1 MWNSNL
7 PYLFILLAMAGFATL
22 WWDQARCRV
31 LANTIAQHVCRQ
43 KNVQFLDGTVVFQKL
58 WPKRNDE
65 DEIRMQRYYAFD
77 YMPEV
82 SETLEDSRKTGFIV
96 MHGTK
101 LVAVG
106 LAPENVQ

>member
-7 PYLFILLAMAGFATL
+7 PYLFMLIAIAGFAFL

-31 LANTIAQHVCRQ
+31 LANSIAQQVCMQ

-58 WPKRNDE
+58 WPKRNQD

-82 SETLEDSRKTGFIV
+82 SETLEDTRKTGFIV

-101 LVAVG
+101 LTAVG
-106 LAPENVQ
+106 LAPENIQ

>member
-7 PYLFILLAMAGFATL
+7 PHLFILIAMASFAAL

-31 LANTIAQHVCRQ
+31 LANAIAQQVCRQ
-43 KNVQFLDGTVVFQKL
+43 KNVQFLDGTVVFQKFT
-58 WPKRNDE
+58 PKRNQNDQ
-65 DEIRMQRYYAFD
+65 IRMQRYYAFD
-77 YMPEV
+77 YMPELV
-82 SETLEDSRKTGFIV
+82 ETVEDSRKTGFIV

-106 LAPENVQ
+106 LAPDNIQ